1 MKDGFIKTA
10 CTTPE
15 LKVADCIY
23 NTERIIEHGYPFNTP
38 QIIYKAIQINR
49 PQNSGNILF
58 PQLNLAEI
66 KQHNSYRVR

>member
-23 NTERIIEHGYPFNTP
+23 NTERIIEYIKEAYSKGVK
-38 QIIYKAIQINR
+38 IVC
-49 PQNSGNILF
+49 F
-58 PQLNLAEI
+58 P
-66 KQHNSYRVR
+66 